1 MRYYKG
7 YIALSETCDVPVLL
21 HVRNARALCFDQLRE
36 LLSHEMLAVI
46 VRSLRWRVAR
56 LEKVGLVARFNE
68 QRFLG
73 RPVYRITRLGLECLE
88 SRGHCLVS
96 LPSDTEQFLHP
107 SKIAHALELVNIH
120 LAFARTGLLRS
131 WKTDLEI
138 ASRNLIA
145 ATGASKDYDAIAE
158 IEVNGCTRSIGIEY
172 ERSAKSVTR
181 YAAIREALD
190 KDTTT
195 DLVFYL
201 TASDDVL
208 YLLAMELRSARK
220 RIAFALSDQFR
231 RSLLDTRTL
240 TNTASSEI
248 VPLRELLDLAHP

>member
-1 MRYYKG
+1 VRYYKG

-56 LEKVGLVARFNE
+56 LEKVGLLARFNE
-68 QRFLG
+68 RRFLG
-73 RPVYRITRLGLECLE
+73 RPVYRITQLGLECLE

-96 LPSDTEQFLHP
+96 LPSDTEQILHP

-138 ASRNLIA
+138 TSRNLIA
-145 ATGASKDYDAIAE
+145 ASGASKDYDAIAE
-158 IEVNGCTRSIGIEY
+158 IEVNGRIRSIGIEY

-181 YAAIREALD
+181 YTAIREALD
-190 KDTTT
+190 KDMTT
-195 DLVFYL
+195 DLVLYL
-201 TASDDVL
+201 TASDDIV
-208 YLLAMELRSARK
+208 YLLAMELRSARN
-220 RIAFALSDQFR
+220 RIAFALSDAFR
-231 RSLLDTRTL
+231 RSLLETRIL
-240 TNTASSEI
+240 TNTATSEI
-248 VPLRELLDLAHP
+248 VCFRELLNLKHP

>member
-1 MRYYKG
+1 MRYHKG

-21 HVRNARALCFDQLRE
+21 HVRNAGALCFDQLRE

-56 LEKVGLVARFNE
+56 LEKVGLLARFNE

-73 RPVYRITRLGLECLE
+73 RPVYRITHQGLECLE

-96 LPSDTEQFLHP
+96 LPSDTEQTLHP
-107 SKIAHALELVNIH
+107 SKVAHALELVDVH

-138 ASRNLIA
+138 ASRNLVTANA
-145 ATGASKDYDAIAE
+145 ATKDYDAIAE
-158 IEVNGCTRSIGIEY
+158 IEVNGRTRSIGIEY

-190 KDTTT
+190 NDTTA
-195 DLVFYL
+195 DLVLYL
-201 TASDDVL
+201 SASDDLL
-208 YLLAMELRSARK
+208 YLLAMELRAARK
-220 RIAFALSDQFR
+220 RIAFALSDAFL
-231 RSLLDTRTL
+231 RSPLETRTL
-240 TNTASSEI
+240 TNTASSEV
-248 VPLRELLDLAHP
+248 VPLRDLLNFNHS